1 MILSGVIIALISFL
15 IMPRVV
21 MNYSPG
27 SLPRE
32 YDLYFPG
39 CLNHSLRDYMKAI
52 ETSLTYQIFLCQ
64 HRDAHLTHFQI
75 VSYNDSTVSPLILL
89 SCLSS
94 DGTSITY
101 STKPF
106 SNDFIVRIDKGKVN
120 SREQLSGQDIQK
132 KIKTIA
138 QVKFQ
143 TLFQKFV
150 SAYEGQIHTQLGGET
165 KVPDP
170 DGLSIGLSVD
180 YFSGEIRFRISA
192 FSRVCG
198 SLFTGQI
205 DSTGNVTGFIVFYP

>member
-1 MILSGVIIALISFL
+1 
-15 IMPRVV
+15 
-21 MNYSPG
+21 
-27 SLPRE
+27 
-32 YDLYFPG
+32 
-39 CLNHSLRDYMKAI
+39 MKAV
-52 ETSLTYQIFLCQ
+52 ESSPTYRLFLYQ
-64 HRDAHLTHFQI
+64 HRDVRLTHFQI

-89 SCLSS
+89 SYLSS

-106 SNDFIVRIDKGKVN
+106 TNDLIVKIDNGKVN
-120 SREQLSGQDIQK
+120 SREQLSRQDIQK
-132 KIKTIA
+132 KINSIA

-150 SAYEGQIHTQLGGET
+150 SIYEDRIYTELGGET

-205 DSTGNVTGFIVFYP
+205 NSTGKVTSFIVFYP

>member
-39 CLNHSLRDYMKAI
+39 CLNHSLRDYMKAV
-52 ETSLTYQIFLCQ
+52 ESSPTYRLFLYQ
-64 HRDAHLTHFQI
+64 HRDVRLTHFQI

-89 SCLSS
+89 SYLSS

-106 SNDFIVRIDKGKVN
+106 TNDLIVKIDNGKVN
-120 SREQLSGQDIQK
+120 SREQLSRQHIQK
-132 KIKTIA
+132 KINSIA

-150 SAYEGQIHTQLGGET
+150 SIYEDRIYTELGGET

-205 DSTGNVTGFIVFYP
+205 NSTGNVTSFIVFYP

>member
-1 MILSGVIIALISFL
+1 MGIFKKNIA
-15 IMPRVV
+15 V
-21 MNYSPG
+21 NYLPG
-27 SLPRE
+27 SFPLE

-39 CLNHSLRDYMKAI
+39 CLNHDLRDYMKAI
-52 ETSLTYQIFLCQ
+52 ESSPTYRLFLCQ
-64 HRDAHLTHFQI
+64 HRDAHLTHFQM

-89 SCLSS
+89 SYLSS

-106 SNDFIVRIDKGKVN
+106 SNDLIVRIDEWKVYP
-120 SREQLSGQDIQK
+120 REQLSRQNIQK
-132 KIKTIA
+132 KIDSIA

-143 TLFQKFV
+143 TLFQKLF
-150 SAYEGQIHTQLGGET
+150 SAYEDQTHNKLDGQT
-165 KVPDP
+165 KLPSP
-170 DGLSIGLSVD
+170 DGVSIGLSVD

-192 FSRVCG
+192 FSRMCG